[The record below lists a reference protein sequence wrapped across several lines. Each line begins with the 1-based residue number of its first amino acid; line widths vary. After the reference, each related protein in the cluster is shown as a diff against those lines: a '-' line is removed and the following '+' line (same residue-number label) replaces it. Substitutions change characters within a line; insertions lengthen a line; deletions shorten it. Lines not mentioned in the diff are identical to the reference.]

1 MPINTEKNKNILNE
15 IKNDAPDTDKLVIN
29 PKEALIF
36 SCSEEIKKRFTRF
49 VYECF
54 ELSAYAVQDKDL
66 LKSELY
72 FVPYHTILLDVDSIF
87 FELNEILRFIHDKGS
102 KNKESKIYLITSN
115 KENVSKLRKIK
126 LHKRIIL
133 LMNGEEIVYL
143 IGGRKFLPKT
153 SINSSEEK

>member
-1 MPINTEKNKNILNE
+1 MVLC
-15 IKNDAPDTDKLVIN
+15 
-29 PKEALIF
+29 KE
-36 SCSEEIKKRFTRF
+36 
-49 VYECF
+49 V
-54 ELSAYAVQDKDL
+54 
-66 LKSELY
+66 
-72 FVPYHTILLDVDSIF
+72 VDSIF
-87 FELNEILRFIHDKGS
+87 LELYEILRYIHDKGS

-133 LMNGEEIVYL
+133 LMDGEEIVYL